1 LEDAAVLDSAHICTG
16 AQGNHVVK
24 IQLALIQLDGASIDA
39 DGRFGPAT
47 AAAVLAYKR
56 VRNIINRAYQQQP
69 DSIVGKT
76 TVASL
81 DAEMLQRETSYT
93 VATVQAFLAFLY
105 NIFLGPAAKWDD
117 VLGPAKPKYQQSA
130 LVMGRATAVN
140 GANLNSPFF
149 GLVSPFKPM
158 KLPVPPF
165 LQSAVNNLQF
175 DSEGNPA
182 AGAALAALL
191 LSLLVMALLIDQLKA
206 HPDKSTPVLVREM
219 EKMKAD
225 TQMQAIKQE
234 DKTRQ
239 EIRAKDAT
247 LEECRAKN
255 PEKLKP
261 GGKCEKLA
269 EAYDAAKAEV
279 NRRLTAFKSNS
290 GSAAAQRAAN
300 EALDKWNQAFAALK
314 ACLGCNF

>member
-1 LEDAAVLDSAHICTG
+1 MEDAAVLDSAHICTG

-149 GLVSPFKPM
+149 GVVAPWKPM

-175 DSEGNPA
+175 ESEGNPA
-182 AGAALAALL
+182 VGAALAALL
-191 LSLLVMALLIDQLKA
+191 LSLLVITLLIDQLKA

-225 TQMQAIKQE
+225 TQMQAISQLDQVRE
-234 DKTRQ
+234 AV
-239 EIRAKDAT
+239 RAKDAKM
-247 LEECRAKN
+247 EECRAKN

-261 GGKCEKLA
+261 GGTCETLA
-269 EAYDAAKAEV
+269 KEYDAAKAEALK
-279 NRRLTAFKSNS
+279 RLTAFKSNS
-290 GSAAAQRAAN
+290 GSIPAQRATNDALAKFN
-300 EALDKWNQAFAALK
+300 EALAALK
-314 ACLGCNF
+314 ACLKCNF